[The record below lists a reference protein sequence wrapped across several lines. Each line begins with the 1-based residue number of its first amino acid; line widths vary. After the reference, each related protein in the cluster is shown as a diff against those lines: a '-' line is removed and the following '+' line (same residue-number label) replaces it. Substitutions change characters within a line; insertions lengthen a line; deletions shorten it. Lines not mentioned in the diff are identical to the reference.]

1 MSKYVRMVFF
11 GKVKIPYRRLKVIN
25 IKDVISVYK
34 TNNSVRLNNSAG

>member
-11 GKVKIPYRRLKVIN
+11 GKVKIPYRSLKVIN